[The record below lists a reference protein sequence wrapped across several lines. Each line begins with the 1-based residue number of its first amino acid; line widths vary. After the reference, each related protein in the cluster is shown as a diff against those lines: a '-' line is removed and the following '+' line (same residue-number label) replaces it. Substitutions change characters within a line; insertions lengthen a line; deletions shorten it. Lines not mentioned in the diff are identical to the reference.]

1 RPRRAVDPPRRVAED
16 QPGRV
21 RRVRRVVG
29 RRKVDAHAPDARL
42 RDADDRHGALRWPGP
57 VVARHPHGAAA
68 AGRRA
73 PGEPGDA
80 DRDLP
85 EHRRR
90 QLADARRGMGGSR
103 KGRPGRGYPRDADG
117 HAHLRVGGRRYAL
130 GRPAAAADD
139 RARDREQAEDHLPR
153 RGDERPRQSRAGDR
167 HREHGQ
173 DGRDPDR
180 DRAPAEHDR
189 ERRSHLLS
197 ARRPDCRIGH
207 LRGAHAE
214 GRPVRPA
221 RAPADGVSPGMDAAS
236 RRERRLAVL
245 ESLGIR
251 GAVADEIVASD
262 PLPYTRPATAPAL
275 DLPLPD
281 EPLAACWAQWADD
294 ARHDGVFE
302 TLRRHLVQLRFPV
315 QAGISETD
323 AYRAATRRGRFEEA
337 DAFAPGL
344 ELARPDALELDIVE
358 TMGGRLPVIVAGDR
372 RDFVALVQ
380 ALTTRNE
387 PEPVPDSM
395 GACFVK
401 GLNNWSRVA
410 LYRDAWTKQTGR
422 TDAAAWAEEFSRLV
436 PQRELYQDRLIIL
449 S

>member
-1 RPRRAVDPPRRVAED
+1 
-16 QPGRV
+16 
-21 RRVRRVVG
+21 
-29 RRKVDAHAPDARL
+29 
-42 RDADDRHGALRWPGP
+42 
-57 VVARHPHGAAA
+57 
-68 AGRRA
+68 
-73 PGEPGDA
+73 
-80 DRDLP
+80 
-85 EHRRR
+85 
-90 QLADARRGMGGSR
+90 
-103 KGRPGRGYPRDADG
+103 
-117 HAHLRVGGRRYAL
+117 
-130 GRPAAAADD
+130 
-139 RARDREQAEDHLPR
+139 
-153 RGDERPRQSRAGDR
+153 
-167 HREHGQ
+167 
-173 DGRDPDR
+173 
-180 DRAPAEHDR
+180 
-189 ERRSHLLS
+189 
-197 ARRPDCRIGH
+197 
-207 LRGAHAE
+207 
-214 GRPVRPA
+214 
-221 RAPADGVSPGMDAAS
+221 MDAAS

-315 QAGISETD
+315 RAGISETD

-410 LYRDAWTKQTGR
+410 LYRDAWTKQTGG
-422 TDAAAWAEEFSRLV
+422 TDAVAWAEEFSRLV

-449 S
+449 SRGSYSAVPAATLGLDDDEWLARSIAIRREHELTHYFTYRVFGTMRSHVVDELIADLIGLLRGSGEYRAAVALRFLGLEEHPHYRTGGRLENYRGDLSDAAFAAIRDLVVRAAQNLERLALERRAAAAELHSLAELTLALAALSVEELASDQMPDFVREAV